1 MKALYDMSVIVR
13 LCHLMAG
20 PYLVHDNVVDGVFLW
35 ILVVAEPEAET
46 LRVKAFKVLH
56 KQRLLFDLVHK
67 QPAYSSQIFNG
78 FSTVLIIA

>member
-1 MKALYDMSVIVR
+1 MKALYDMSDSLIME
-13 LCHLMAG
+13 LHLMAG

-56 KQRLLFDLVHK
+56 KQRL
-67 QPAYSSQIFNG
+67 
-78 FSTVLIIA
+78 

>member
-1 MKALYDMSVIVR
+1 MEL
-13 LCHLMAG
+13 HLMAG

-56 KQRLLFDLVHK
+56 KQRL
-67 QPAYSSQIFNG
+67 
-78 FSTVLIIA
+78 